1 MARYLGCGIGV
12 RVKGGIAA
20 HSKPNRIAPQT
31 GAIMPV
37 SPLDYRYGRDAI
49 KAIWSQDGRHA
60 RQLEVERALIWAHNQ
75 LGRVSDEHYATVA
88 SISNPEKVTAER
100 VDEIERETRHDIMA
114 LTKAMAEAA
123 GEAGWCIHLG
133 ATSND
138 IVDTAVGLQIKDSVQ
153 IHREILVTL
162 IGTLANLAER
172 ERDTVM
178 LGRTHG
184 QAAVPIT
191 FGLKIAVFLD
201 EFRRHLV
208 RLDEIHDRICVGKF
222 LGAVG
227 TGAAQGE
234 NARELQRLI
243 LTHLELSVPMV
254 TTQVV
259 GRDRYIEWV
268 SWMANVATSVEKLL
282 QEIRNL
288 QRSEIAEVGEWF
300 DTEKQVGSSTMA
312 HKRNPITAEN
322 ACGLARIVRSFIVPS
337 YENALLW
344 HERDLANSSAERFT
358 LSHAA
363 ILLDDVMA
371 KCDRV
376 MAKCVV
382 DTKNMLANIE
392 RQNGLVMAEKVMI
405 ELVDGGIPRDEAH
418 EILRTAS
425 MNCISQGIHL
435 REICANLEDITSRF
449 TGEQIEA
456 MFNPA
461 NHIGVSGELVD
472 EAVALARS
480 EISSD

>member
-1 MARYLGCGIGV
+1 
-12 RVKGGIAA
+12 
-20 HSKPNRIAPQT
+20 
-31 GAIMPV
+31 
-37 SPLDYRYGRDAI
+37 
-49 KAIWSQDGRHA
+49 
-60 RQLEVERALIWAHNQ
+60 
-75 LGRVSDEHYATVA
+75 
-88 SISNPEKVTAER
+88 
-100 VDEIERETRHDIMA
+100 
-114 LTKAMAEAA
+114 
-123 GEAGWCIHLG
+123 
-133 ATSND
+133 
-138 IVDTAVGLQIKDSVQ
+138 
-153 IHREILVTL
+153 
-162 IGTLANLAER
+162 
-172 ERDTVM
+172 
-178 LGRTHG
+178 
-184 QAAVPIT
+184 
-191 FGLKIAVFLD
+191 
-201 EFRRHLV
+201 
-208 RLDEIHDRICVGKF
+208 LDEISERVCVGKF

-234 NARELQRLI
+234 DARQLQSLI
-243 LTHLELSVPMV
+243 LTHLELSVPLV

-363 ILLDDVMA
+363 ILLDDVLA

-376 MAKCVV
+376 MSKCVV
-382 DTKNMLANIE
+382 DTHNMRTNIE

-418 EILRTAS
+418 EILRAAS
-425 MNCISQGIHL
+425 MTCISEGRHL
-435 REICANLEDITSRF
+435 REVCGEVSQITDRF
-449 TGEQIEA
+449 DTNQLDS
-456 MFNPA
+456 MFDPS
-461 NHIGVSGELVD
+461 NHIGVSAELVD
-472 EAVALARS
+472 EAVAVARN
-480 EISSD
+480 EISQ

>member
-1 MARYLGCGIGV
+1 M
-12 RVKGGIAA
+12 
-20 HSKPNRIAPQT
+20 
-31 GAIMPV
+31 
-37 SPLDYRYGRDAI
+37 
-49 KAIWSQDGRHA
+49 
-60 RQLEVERALIWAHNQ
+60 IWAHNQ
-75 LGRVSDEHYATVA
+75 LGRVSDEHYEIV
-88 SISNPEKVTAER
+88 SNISNASSVTVDR
-100 VDEIERETRHDIMA
+100 VEEIERETKHDIMA

-123 GEAGWCIHLG
+123 GDAGWCIHLG

-138 IVDTAVGLQIKDSVQ
+138 IVDTAVALQIKDSVD
-153 IHREILVTL
+153 IHKEILVELISTL
-162 IGTLANLAER
+162 CDLAER

-208 RLDEIHDRICVGKF
+208 RLLEIRERICVGKF

-227 TGAAQGE
+227 TGAAQGRD
-234 NARELQRLI
+234 ARKLQELI
-243 LTHLELSVPMV
+243 LTHLGLSVPLV

-259 GRDRYIEWV
+259 GRDRYIEWI

-300 DTEKQVGSSTMA
+300 DAEKQVGSSTMA

-322 ACGLARIVRSFIVPS
+322 ACGLARIVRSFVIPS

-363 ILLDDVMA
+363 ILLDDVLS
-371 KCDRV
+371 KCNRV
-376 MAKCVV
+376 MSKCVV
-382 DTKNMLANIE
+382 DTDNMLINIE

-405 ELVDGGIPRDEAH
+405 ELVDAGIPRDEAH
-418 EILRTAS
+418 EILRNAS
-425 MNCISQGIHL
+425 MTCVSEKRHL
-435 REICANLEDITSRF
+435 REICRNTPQITAKFSD
-449 TGEQIEA
+449 EEIDS
-456 MFNPA
+456 MFNPKS
-461 NHIGVSGELVD
+461 HIGISGELVD
-472 EAVALARS
+472 DAVALARS
-480 EISSD
+480 QLKSE